1 MDRQFSAIWEHT
13 CFCAID
19 PSDRARYVAAAA
31 GCLVDGGVLA
41 GVFFLTPFDPG
52 DDTTGP
58 PFGVSL
64 EDLDKWFS
72 PWFER
77 LDGWVPAAAY
87 PGREGREWVGLFRKL
102 VKA

>member
-1 MDRQFSAIWEHT
+1 
-13 CFCAID
+13 
-19 PSDRARYVAAAA
+19 
-31 GCLVDGGVLA
+31 VLA

-52 DDTTGP
+52 EDATGP